1 MENQVQGNGSNGG
14 GPDGDWARERTEMA
28 FDVFKVAAV
37 PEYED
42 LPGNFPVKVTA
53 HR

>member
-1 MENQVQGNGSNGG
+1 MQGADSKGG
-14 GPDGDWARERTEMA
+14 GADGDWARERTEMA
-28 FDVFKVAAV
+28 FDVFKVPEV
-37 PEYED
+37 PEYEE